1 MSEIKKILFPVDL
14 SESADEIASCVIDFQ
29 KQFQA
34 ELHLLFVAR
43 VFGYFS
49 TIYVDATMISTME
62 DAVIKGAQ
70 RSLQEFQDKYFS
82 ELPDIKA
89 RVLSGYASD
98 EIIKY
103 CDDEEIDL
111 VIMGTHG
118 RSGLGKVVF
127 GSVAEQVLRTS
138 RVPVTVVNPF
148 RKHHEEQR
156 VLDRKTRS
164 ERSIRNGSLP

>member
-14 SESADEIASCVIDFQ
+14 SESADEIASCVIEFQ
-29 KQFQA
+29 KRFQA
-34 ELHLLFVAR
+34 ELHLLFDAR

-49 TIYVDATMISTME
+49 AIYVDATMISTME
-62 DAVIKGAQ
+62 DAVIEGAQ
-70 RSLQEFQDKYFS
+70 RSLQEYKNKYFN
-82 ELPDIKA
+82 ELPEIKA
-89 RVLSGYASD
+89 RVVSGYASD

-103 CDDEEIDL
+103 CDEEEIDL

-156 VLDRKTRS
+156 ALDRQARA
-164 ERSIRNGSLP
+164 ERTMKHGSLP